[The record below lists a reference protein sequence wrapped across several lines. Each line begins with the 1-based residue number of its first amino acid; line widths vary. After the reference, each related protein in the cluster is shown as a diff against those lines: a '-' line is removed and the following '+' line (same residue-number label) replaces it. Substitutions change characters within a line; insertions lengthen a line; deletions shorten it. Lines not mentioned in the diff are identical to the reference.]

1 MQHMKSLCNTFHV
14 GSLYKNQAS
23 NKGMKRKGENV
34 SSSLAGLMNC
44 WGTHS
49 THMTDQ
55 KRTPKGPSGLSSL
68 ANSAMHTHTTTLQ
81 GIILLAL
88 YKLYFFF
95 ATMYIKIFFATLWRT
110 LGQNFRKFSTLRCL
124 RILVASTATLCK
136 GTFDISAESKQ

>member
-1 MQHMKSLCNTFHV
+1 MQHMRSLCNTFHV
-14 GSLYKNQAS
+14 GSLYKNQTS
-23 NKGMKRKGENV
+23 NKGMKRRGENVSSSLAGLMNCWGHIGSLYKNKTSNKGMKGKGENV

-81 GIILLAL
+81 GP
-88 YKLYFFF
+88 
-95 ATMYIKIFFATLWRT
+95 M
-110 LGQNFRKFSTLRCL
+110 
-124 RILVASTATLCK
+124 
-136 GTFDISAESKQ
+136 